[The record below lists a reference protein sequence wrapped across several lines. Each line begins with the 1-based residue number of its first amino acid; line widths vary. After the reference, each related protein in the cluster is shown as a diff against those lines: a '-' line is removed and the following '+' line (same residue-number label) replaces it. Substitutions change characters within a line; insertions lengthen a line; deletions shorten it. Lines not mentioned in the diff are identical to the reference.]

1 MIKAHTPAWSFTLVA
16 LLLPPAVWAG
26 GTQTLDPV
34 EVKGSG
40 TLVGA
45 ADSASE
51 GTVTQ
56 QQIATRAWLRPGE
69 VLETVPGL
77 ITTQHSG
84 DGKANQFFLR
94 GFNLDHGTD
103 FATYV
108 LGVPINLP
116 THAHGQGYTDLN
128 FLIPEL
134 VATVRYRKGP
144 YSVQQGDFAAA
155 GSASI
160 DYVRQLPAPFVELGL
175 GENGFRRALAA
186 AAPRVGSGTLLIAG
200 EGFHNDGPWEV
211 KENYL
216 KKNAV
221 LRYSQGDASDG
232 FDIALLAYDAKWT
245 STDQVARRAVESGLI
260 GRFGSLDPSAGGDT
274 TRTSLSAQWARRDE
288 AQATRASV
296 YAVRYQLNLFSNFT
310 YFLDDPVNGD
320 QFEQA
325 DRRTVLGGR
334 LERSWF
340 VNWGALPIEWTAGT
354 VLRQDRIDTVGLHLT
369 RARERLSTIRDDSV
383 RQSSVAAYGE
393 ANVTWS
399 RWLRTVVGV
408 RADHYT
414 FDVSSDTPANSGR
427 SNDQIV
433 TPKFTAVLG
442 PWAKTEA
449 YVSYGHGFHSND
461 ARGTVINVN
470 PDPRDPEFGQAVTRS
485 PGLVRARGSELGLRT
500 SVLPNLQSALALWR
514 LTLDSE
520 LVFVGDAGT
529 TEASRPSRR
538 QGIEWA
544 NYWTP
549 TPALTVDLDLAL
561 SRARFRDDAPEG
573 NQIPG
578 AIERTA
584 ALGVSYDG
592 AASGR
597 PWFGGMRLR
606 YFGPRPLIEDDSVRS
621 SSSTLVNARLGYR
634 FNRQVELVADVLNL
648 LDRKVNDI
656 EYYYTSRLRNEVDP
670 VDDVHLHPAEPR
682 TVRLTLR
689 VNF

>member
-1 MIKAHTPAWSFTLVA
+1 
-16 LLLPPAVWAG
+16 
-26 GTQTLDPV
+26 
-34 EVKGSG
+34 
-40 TLVGA
+40 
-45 ADSASE
+45 
-51 GTVTQ
+51 
-56 QQIATRAWLRPGE
+56 
-69 VLETVPGL
+69 
-77 ITTQHSG
+77 
-84 DGKANQFFLR
+84 
-94 GFNLDHGTD
+94 
-103 FATYV
+103 
-108 LGVPINLP
+108 
-116 THAHGQGYTDLN
+116 
-128 FLIPEL
+128 
-134 VATVRYRKGP
+134 
-144 YSVQQGDFAAA
+144 
-155 GSASI
+155 
-160 DYVRQLPAPFVELGL
+160 
-175 GENGFRRALAA
+175 
-186 AAPRVGSGTLLIAG
+186 
-200 EGFHNDGPWEV
+200 
-211 KENYL
+211 
-216 KKNAV
+216 
-221 LRYSQGDASDG
+221 
-232 FDIALLAYDAKWT
+232 
-245 STDQVARRAVESGLI
+245 
-260 GRFGSLDPSAGGDT
+260 
-274 TRTSLSAQWARRDE
+274 
-288 AQATRASV
+288 
-296 YAVRYQLNLFSNFT
+296 
-310 YFLDDPVNGD
+310 
-320 QFEQA
+320 
-325 DRRTVLGGR
+325 
-334 LERSWF
+334 
-340 VNWGALPIEWTAGT
+340 
-354 VLRQDRIDTVGLHLT
+354 VGLHLT
-369 RARERLSTIRDDSV
+369 RARERLGTIRDDSV

>member
-1 MIKAHTPAWSFTLVA
+1 MKKLHTILPRALLA
-16 LLLPPAVWAG
+16 LLLPPCGVLAG

-34 EVKGSG
+34 EVKSDGG
-40 TLVGA
+40 LVGA

-56 QQIATRAWLRPGE
+56 RQIANRAWLRPGE

-103 FATYV
+103 FATSV

-134 VATVRYRKGP
+134 VSTVRYRKGP
-144 YSVQQGDFAAA
+144 YSVQQGDFASA
-155 GSASI
+155 GSASV
-160 DYVRQLPAPFVELGL
+160 DYVRTLEAPFVELGL

-186 AAPRVGSGTLLIAG
+186 AAPRVGEGTLLIAG

-221 LRYSQGDASDG
+221 LRYSQGTEREG

-245 STDQVARRAVESGLI
+245 ATDQVAQRAVDSGLI
-260 GRFGSLDPSAGGDT
+260 GRFGSLDATSGGDT
-274 TRTSLSAQWARRDE
+274 ARLALSGQWAQRDD
-288 AQATRASV
+288 AQATRISA
-296 YAVRYQLNLFSNFT
+296 YAVRYRLNLFSNFT
-310 YFLDDPVNGD
+310 YYLDDPVNGD

-325 DRRTVLGGR
+325 DRRTIFGGR
-334 LERSWF
+334 VERTWFTSWGERA
-340 VNWGALPIEWTAGT
+340 VEWTAGA
-354 VLRQDRIDTVGLHLT
+354 VLRQDRIDTVGLYLT
-369 RARERLSTIRDDSV
+369 RARERLTTIREDDV
-383 RQSSVAAYGE
+383 RQSSVAVYGE
-393 ANVTWS
+393 ANVAWT
-399 RWLRTVVGV
+399 RWLRTVVGL
-408 RADHYT
+408 RADRYS
-414 FDVSSDTPANSGR
+414 FDVNADTPANSGKA
-427 SNDQIV
+427 SDQIV

-442 PWAKTEA
+442 PWARTEA
-449 YVSYGHGFHSND
+449 YLSYGHGFHSND

-470 PDPRDPEFGQAVTRS
+470 PDPRDPEFGQPVSRVPA
-485 PGLVRARGSELGLRT
+485 LVRARGSELGLRT
-500 SVLPNLQSALALWR
+500 TALPTLQSALALWR
-514 LTLDSE
+514 LDLDSE

-561 SRARFRDDAPEG
+561 SRARFRDAAPEG
-573 NQIPG
+573 DQIPG

-592 AASGR
+592 AASGQ
-597 PWFGGMRLR
+597 PWFGGLRLR
-606 YFGPRPLIEDDSVRS
+606 HFGPRPLIEDNSVRS

-634 FNRQVELVADVLNL
+634 FNRQVELVADALNL
-648 LDRKVNDI
+648 FDRKVNDI
-656 EYYYTSRLRNEVDP
+656 EYFYTSRLRNETAAT
-670 VDDVHLHPAEPR
+670 DDIHLHPAEPR
-682 TVRLTLR
+682 TLRLTLR